1 MEAKKLYNNNVM
13 DFGVFVL
20 KNVEVQNLEDF
31 ISHWKLELWEILFFC
46 EFKLKGGLL
55 KAKLSNNRLVVRK
68 L

>member
-1 MEAKKLYNNNVM
+1 MEAKKLYNNSVM

-31 ISHWKLELWEILFFC
+31 RSHWKLELWEILFFC

-55 KAKLSNNRLVVRK
+55 KTKLSNNRLVVRK